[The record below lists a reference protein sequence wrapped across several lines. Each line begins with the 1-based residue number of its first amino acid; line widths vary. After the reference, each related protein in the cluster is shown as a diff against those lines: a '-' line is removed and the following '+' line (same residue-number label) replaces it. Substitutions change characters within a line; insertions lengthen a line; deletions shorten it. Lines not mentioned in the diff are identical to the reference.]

1 MNDPADSSDLSASAG
16 SRASSIVVHRAD
28 REVGP
33 PSPPS
38 PRSVTGQW
46 RALDATFD
54 RLKSDLAEALGHNE
68 QAASVARYPQGFL
81 LSVLIPVYN
90 EERSL
95 PTLLSKLLAVP
106 VPMEIVLVDD
116 GSTDRS
122 RQILSRLIG
131 VSPFKVVLKEAN
143 AGKGAALRTAL
154 EQATGSVVMIQDADL
169 EYDPSD
175 IPGLL
180 GPILEGWADVV
191 YGSRFLET
199 KRPQTSLIHRLGNG
213 ALTHLSNVFTGLHLT
228 DMETCYKVFRRET
241 LAGVSWEQDR
251 FGFEPEITARLAR
264 KKARFAEAPIRYAP
278 RSYAEGK
285 KIGWRDLLATLG
297 CIMKYRYFAE

>member
-1 MNDPADSSDLSASAG
+1 MVPKMVDESDESMD
-16 SRASSIVVHRAD
+16 SRAAAQHVLHEAELGI
-28 REVGP
+28 GP

-38 PRSVTGQW
+38 PRSIDGQMK
-46 RALDATFD
+46 AFDATFD
-54 RLKSDLAEALGHNE
+54 RLRSELAEALGHNE
-68 QAASVARYPQGFL
+68 RDAAAERYPQGFL

-116 GSTDRS
+116 GSRDRS
-122 RQILSRLIG
+122 RQILSRLVG

-154 EQATGSVVMIQDADL
+154 EHSTGTVVMIQDADL

-180 GPILEGWADVV
+180 HPILEGWADVV
-191 YGSRFLET
+191 YGSRFLDG
-199 KRPQTSLIHRLGNG
+199 RPQTSFVHRLGNG
-213 ALTHLSNVFTGLHLT
+213 ALTHLSNFFTGLHLT

-241 LAGVSWEQDR
+241 LDGVTWEQDR

-264 KKARFAEAPIRYAP
+264 KKARFAEAPIRYSP

-285 KIGWRDLLATLG
+285 KIGWKDLLSTLG
-297 CIMKYRYFAE
+297 CIVKYRYFAE